1 MIARAFFVLLFVG
14 APAFAQGMLE
24 VISLKH
30 RTAEQVIPVLR
41 PLLEAGGRL
50 ERPVQPESMIGTASG
65 RLGEWLEIGGS
76 ASAASRTESGILSR
90 RETQRSSERRVWV
103 KVDEV
108 GN

>member
-30 RTAEQVIPVLR
+30 RTAEQVIP
-41 PLLEAGGRL
+41 
-50 ERPVQPESMIGTASG
+50 STIGTVSG

-103 KVDEV
+103 KVEEV